1 MKEQQ
6 EKMKQCS
13 AGAAAGIDLCLELLC
28 TAEERVFCCSSS
40 RDKMYSAVVRVGR
53 FNRWLLLLLL
63 LGFRIPELNW
73 SLQRPC
79 CHTALQCTASL
90 GSTGTPVNHCK
101 CNVKLMSG
109 ALQCS
114 SAVALAESKVFSHLV
129 FESRPFTFLSTL
141 HCDQCECDQ
150 C

>member
-1 MKEQQ
+1 MMCYCKRLKNCWILWNWWHWSPLLRGNFNCEFWEKSVKEEQ

-90 GSTGTPVNHCK
+90 GAHHLCQPLQVQCKVDEWST
-101 CNVKLMSG
+101 
-109 ALQCS
+109 
-114 SAVALAESKVFSHLV
+114 AV
-129 FESRPFTFLSTL
+129 
-141 HCDQCECDQ
+141 
-150 C
+150 